1 MVKESSW
8 LYYLDHKYICLT
20 CLTTLLQR
28 YSHQGLPEVYWG
40 PFQVLQGFTNYNLL
54 QLAAALASAAL
65 AWYSANLNSSLRSA
79 ESYVLRRDCETSQ
92 LWNFKLWKCF
102 QLNFDRI
109 SKFDQVEG
117 KESDRKRCSPVF
129 QLWPEVPDKTLDWP
143 SSAVSQSADGVA
155 LNLQE
160 IW

>member
-1 MVKESSW
+1 MRSRTSADHSSWFLIIISQFTSYCEKQHYYMVKESSW

-65 AWYSANLNSSLRSA
+65 AWYSANLYSSLRSA
-79 ESYVLRRDCETSQ
+79 ESYDLCTVER
-92 LWNFKLWKCF
+92 LWNESLVKLQVMKMLSTEFQQNFKVRPSRRK
-102 QLNFDRI
+102 
-109 SKFDQVEG
+109 G
-117 KESDRKRCSPVF
+117 K
-129 QLWPEVPDKTLDWP
+129 W
-143 SSAVSQSADGVA
+143 
-155 LNLQE
+155 
-160 IW
+160 